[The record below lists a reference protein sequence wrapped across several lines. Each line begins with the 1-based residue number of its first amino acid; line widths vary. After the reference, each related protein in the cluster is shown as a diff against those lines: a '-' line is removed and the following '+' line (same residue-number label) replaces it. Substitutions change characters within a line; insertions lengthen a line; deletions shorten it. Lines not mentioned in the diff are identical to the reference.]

1 MPFSK
6 KIGLFGGAG
15 PWASAH
21 AAVTIVQKAQWDYR
35 AVQDDDYP
43 EFVLRSVPLK
53 GFGAKGIE
61 DSAIVREQLFQHFN
75 RFAQDGVEVALMAC
89 NSLHTFHHELQT
101 AHPKMCIVNLPE
113 EGAETAALHGYK
125 TVGVL
130 SSESALDDN
139 LHKTALEA
147 KGIKVILPTPD
158 QQARI
163 NHLIYRVM
171 GGNTGAEEAQ
181 IFRQLSR
188 EYEEAG
194 APVLLSGCTEL
205 SYLSHK
211 FQSNVPVI
219 DCLYVSVAKA
229 MKLAWTE
236 PAQMK

>member
-1 MPFSK
+1 MPFNK
-6 KIGLFGGAG
+6 KIGLLGGAG

-35 AVQDDDYP
+35 AIQDDDYP

-61 DSAIVREQLFQHFN
+61 DKNLVRRQLIEQFN
-75 RFAQDGVEVALMAC
+75 RFAQDGIEVAVMAC
-89 NSLHTFHHELQT
+89 NSLHTFHSELQGM
-101 AHPKMCIVNLPE
+101 HPNMRIVNLPE
-113 EGAETAALHGYK
+113 EGTETVVSHGCQ

-130 SSESALDDN
+130 CSESALDDN
-139 LHKTALEA
+139 LHRIALEA
-147 KGIKVILPTPD
+147 KGIKVVLPSQD

-188 EYEEAG
+188 EYGEAG
-194 APVLLSGCTEL
+194 AQVLLSGCTEL

-211 FQSNVPVI
+211 FQSDVPVI
-219 DCLYVSVAKA
+219 DCLYVSIAKA
-229 MKLAWTE
+229 MKLAWDE
-236 PAQMK
+236 PA